1 MVTKL
6 VVVGIGPGS
15 PEYMIPAAQKEI
27 ATADVVVGG
36 RRALDTLASEWQQK
50 IPITGKLGDLQTEL
64 ERLSEHLRVAVLVSG
79 DPGYYSLLGWL
90 KRTFSNVAIEVIPG
104 LSSVQVAFARLA
116 EPWQDADWLSFHG
129 RTPSDAELAYEP
141 GRKVAFLTDR
151 KQSGAF
157 ICRALMAAGWPEAA
171 RVAMLERISYAD
183 ERKQEGTLGEG
194 AEWPDFTE
202 AVVVVQG

>member
-27 ATADVVVGG
+27 ATADAVVGG

-50 IPITGKLGDLQTEL
+50 IPITGKLGDLQAEL

-79 DPGYYSLLGWL
+79 DPGYYSLLSWL
-90 KRTFSNVAIEVIPG
+90 KRTFPDVVIEVIPG

-116 EPWQDADWLSFHG
+116 ETWQDADWLSFHG
-129 RTPSDAELAYEP
+129 RTPNDSELAYEP

-157 ICRALMAAGWPEAA
+157 ICRALMSAGWPKEAH
-171 RVAMLERISYAD
+171 VAMLERISYED
-183 ERKQEGTLGEG
+183 ERTQEGTLEEG

>member
-50 IPITGKLGDLQTEL
+50 IPITGKLGDLQAEL

-79 DPGYYSLLGWL
+79 DPGYYSLLSWL
-90 KRTFSNVAIEVIPG
+90 KRTFPDVVLEVIPG

-116 EPWQDADWLSFHG
+116 ETWQDADWLSFHG
-129 RTPSDAELAYEP
+129 RTPNDSELAYEP

-157 ICRALMAAGWPEAA
+157 ICRALMSAGWPKEAH
-171 RVAMLERISYAD
+171 VAMLERISYED
-183 ERKQEGTLGEG
+183 ERTQEGTLEEG

>member
-50 IPITGKLGDLQTEL
+50 IPITGKLDDLQTEL
-64 ERLSEHLRVAVLVSG
+64 ERLSEHLHVAVLVSG
-79 DPGYYSLLGWL
+79 DPGYYSLLSWL
-90 KRTFSNVAIEVIPG
+90 KRTFPDVVIEVIPG

-116 EPWQDADWLSFHG
+116 ETWQDADWLSFHG
-129 RTPSDAELAYEP
+129 RTPNDSELAYEP

-157 ICRALMAAGWPEAA
+157 ICRALMSAGWPKEAH
-171 RVAMLERISYAD
+171 VAMLERISYED
-183 ERKQEGTLGEG
+183 ERTQEGTLEEG